1 LQATN
6 YKNSKLNKKYIKQ
19 FKIYKIN
26 PLKFRAMLGRLVDLQ
41 EQWRHFF
48 STRHRHWRRMGS
60 RAAADNAQE
69 AGGSGLSFLPS
80 SFPRWW

>member
-26 PLKFRAMLGRLVDLQ
+26 PLKFRAMLGRLMDLQ

-48 STRHRHWRRMGS
+48 STRHRHWRRIGS
-60 RAAADNAQE
+60 HAAARNA
-69 AGGSGLSFLPS
+69 GKWVGLAQLLLVFSF
-80 SFPRWW
+80 F